1 MRYAL
6 PKAAADFGPGTT
18 DNLQEA
24 LPSGTPGWATWNVE
38 GSVRLTDH
46 LEVRLSG
53 LNLLDQHYRTFGSG
67 ISAPGRNVRATL
79 SARF

>member
-1 MRYAL
+1 
-6 PKAAADFGPGTT
+6 
-18 DNLQEA
+18 
-24 LPSGTPGWATWNVE
+24 VE

-67 ISAPGRNVRATL
+67 ISAPGRNVRATV